1 MDSTL
6 MPIRKYPA
14 RATAAFAAACAI
26 FQAAAY
32 NHVNVVSPI
41 APGPFNVACS
51 NIAQDA
57 SRIAPGTT
65 AADYWEGRNVNGADR
80 YITDILAQPNA
91 ALRFSAAVPD
101 VRRLYPG
108 HAGENVDFVAIVCH
122 PTPRSNSDASY
133 TLPGTGDVIPH
144 MQLAGA
150 VPKLISL
157 DEYGEAFHVALEGHG
172 LTASLPLIVYSHG
185 LTGSPI
191 SKGYVGVLVQLA
203 AQGYM
208 VAGVFHG
215 DPRFSRVRVEDL
227 SDFVYLLGNFDHV
240 VEMELLR
247 PLSLK
252 TMTDVLLTSAF
263 APGIDRDRI
272 GGFGG
277 GPRGGARTMPLGAR
291 ATTRPHPNFSP
302 PPPDPP
308 PPPLVGYRP
317 PSRIPSLPPPSAR
330 P

>member
-14 RATAAFAAACAI
+14 RAT
-26 FQAAAY
+26 
-32 NHVNVVSPI
+32 
-41 APGPFNVACS
+41 
-51 NIAQDA
+51 
-57 SRIAPGTT
+57 
-65 AADYWEGRNVNGADR
+65 
-80 YITDILAQPNA
+80 
-91 ALRFSAAVPD
+91 
-101 VRRLYPG
+101 
-108 HAGENVDFVAIVCH
+108 
-122 PTPRSNSDASY
+122 
-133 TLPGTGDVIPH
+133 
-144 MQLAGA
+144 GA
-150 VPKLISL
+150 VQKLSSL
-157 DEYGEAFHVALEGHG
+157 DEYRGAFHVALEGHG

-203 AQGYM
+203 AQGYI

-272 GGFGG
+272 GGFGASLG
-277 GPRGGARTMPLGAR
+277 GEAMTMLVGARVTTRLDRNCSEPAHAPPLRPLGGYVPFR
-291 ATTRPHPNFSP
+291 RHPF
-302 PPPDPP
+302 
-308 PPPLVGYRP
+308 
-317 PSRIPSLPPPSAR
+317 LPPRCRGPAGAAGRKPPHLPTAGTSGT
-330 P
+330 